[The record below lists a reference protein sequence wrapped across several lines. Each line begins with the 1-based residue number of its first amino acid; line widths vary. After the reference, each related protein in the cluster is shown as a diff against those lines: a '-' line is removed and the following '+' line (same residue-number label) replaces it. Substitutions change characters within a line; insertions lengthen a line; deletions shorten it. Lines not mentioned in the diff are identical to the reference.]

1 MSINYKVMKI
11 KNIIGLWDLE
21 QADSSLGAFLIFQEE
36 LLLQREILQANS
48 IEILFSLN
56 KNSVAPPYLATLALF
71 NPFLESAHF
80 VNDVSSRTATSYNI
94 KTTFYW
100 PTPDMYQH
108 SSYSGSILTVQ
119 KLWQKTGKLI
129 NLISPASIHKQTLE
143 WINKYIGNY
152 IPIVV
157 HLKNSPTNTQ
167 SNANQ
172 ETWIKLFKDCEDN
185 ELPVRFVLIGN
196 DTYDTRLLNCS
207 NVVITQ
213 NYGGCIE
220 LDLAL
225 IPMSMLFMGMASGP
239 CNMALFSGV
248 PYLIWKHPDHNTQEM
263 DREFQGHS
271 QFLFADEYQKFMREW
286 DTVDS
291 LIQEFKALYARLN
304 KKHWFASMYKDI
316 PDDTGIS

>member
-1 MSINYKVMKI
+1 MNILI

-21 QADSSLGAFLIFQEE
+21 QADPSLGAFLIFQEE

-48 IEILFSLN
+48 IEILFCLN
-56 KNSVAPPYLATLALF
+56 KNLLAPPYLATLALF

-80 VNDVSSRTATSYNI
+80 VNDDSSKANI
-94 KTTFYW
+94 SDNIDTTFYW

-108 SSYSGSILTVQ
+108 YSYSGSTLAVQ

-129 NLISPASIHKQTLE
+129 NLKSPDSIHKQAQE
-143 WINKYIGNY
+143 WINKYVGSY

-157 HLKNSPTNTQ
+157 HLKNSSTDTQ

-172 ETWIKLFKDCEDN
+172 ESWIKLFKDCEDK

-207 NVVITQ
+207 NVVLTKT
-213 NYGGCIE
+213 NGGCIE
-220 LDLAL
+220 LDLSL
-225 IPMSMLFMGMASGP
+225 ISMSLLFMGMASGP

-248 PYLIWKHPDHNTQEM
+248 PYLIWKHPHHHAKEM
-263 DREFQGHS
+263 EREFQGHS
-271 QFLFADEYQKFMREW
+271 QFIFANENQKFMREW
-286 DTVDS
+286 DTADS
-291 LIQEFKALYARLN
+291 LIREFKALYARLN
-304 KKHWFASMYKDI
+304 KQQWFANMNKGHSR
-316 PDDTGIS
+316 